1 MPEIKNTFLKS
12 KMNKDLDSRI
22 IPNGEYRDAKNVSI
36 SRSEGSDVG
45 SLENVLGNI
54 QLTDLKNKINAQ
66 EIDKIQKL
74 YNLTLRPNEINIDQL
89 EIIGYHAET
98 SRDLIFLF
106 LTDYRDTSSNRLSNF
121 ASSDKVLRVGTSLP
135 AVYSFKYKGAC
146 CYIVQYNVL
155 TSQSTILVAG
165 SFLNF
170 SKTHPINNVN
180 LLEDLLFFTDNRNQP
195 RKINITRALN
205 NPWENSGANNPY
217 YYNEDH
223 ISVAKYSPVYPFEFI
238 DSNNES
244 TLISN
249 NEEFLP
255 VHIITTISQN
265 QVNAD
270 NTVRFGTE
278 AYQDTGINADYAVG
292 DRVIIKAPFLSSG
305 NVIKEDKEY
314 IISQVFTNRVIIS
327 GTFGIDIDAGSV
339 VHVQRKNPKYNIN
352 YKGDVNLLKEEFS
365 KFSYRFKYDDDEY
378 SLMSPFTQSAFI
390 PKQFGYFIGDDEDK
404 VSKSGNVAFMEN
416 IVDQVKLN
424 LTLPCNA
431 NELQNKLKVKELQIL
446 VKNSDEQSVRVVEDV
461 DISKIASLGST
472 TRYEYNYLSSKPIK
486 TLPEAALIRVHDK
499 TPIKALTQEV
509 IANRVVYGNF
519 QAKHGSPSLLTYDLN
534 SSVKNTA
541 ANISIEH
548 PCHTLKQNRSY
559 QVGIVLVDRYGRASN
574 VILNDIDNSLNN
586 NSTIYIPYKSSRDIP
601 NLNYF
606 GNIITLALREKVPN
620 FNSNLNYPGLYSETN
635 PLGYYSYRIVVK
647 QQEQDYYNVYTPGAI
662 AGDLTWNT
670 IGFTKQNASID
681 PPQQGEAGNTDF
693 LPSFNNVNDISL
705 INLFGDNI
713 NKVPRELKTSS
724 NANDN
729 TFGSETILFNRVNP
743 LSSYNVQSNINKQ
756 GEKVVSIEP
765 FRQLGDWTTTKG
777 KLFPGG
783 NIPSDS
789 NDPVPTPWY
798 PYHVTG
804 SVATDIKF
812 NFYDIFFKSQSN
824 PFIAKIETDFKI
836 GVTPTYN
843 DKSTIESAWQD
854 LGVFETKPTKS
865 VIDIYYETSSSD
877 LISNLN
883 QQVASS
889 GYPAGV
895 QDQNGNNTAFG
906 QNINYFHL
914 ESDNPNIS
922 TVYVTSDFQL
932 VDASGA
938 VINTN
943 SDLQIDSVTSDGG
956 TRDLTGQFDIVSG
969 LSLSDSFRIILKPD
983 AYLLKYFS
991 SQSPTID
998 NYTFI
1003 LKATDIQNSTPNY
1016 VNVPIQITNCQ
1027 MQNIAPSITGTLDA
1041 EYEVRFTVTNKH
1053 TDVRDKNDNPLFIN
1067 GPLNSLGTNLIVKNG
1082 SADDFLSTK
1091 ELVFKLIDDVPGANP
1106 GNATNDFDFIRGI
1119 FVMKPGLY
1127 NNFFDNDGGFPTLPP
1142 NTEVIFSKGQVI
1154 FNYDVRLKVTD
1165 ANGAGLT
1172 VESVPFR
1179 IKAIYSFLRL

>member
-1 MPEIKNTFLKS
+1 S

-22 IPNGEYRDAKNVSI
+22 IPNGEYRDAKNISI

-54 QLTDLKNKINAQ
+54 QITDLKNKINAQ
-66 EIDKIQKL
+66 EINKIQKL

-135 AVYSFKYKGAC
+135 AVYNFKYKGAC

-205 NPWENSGANNPY
+205 NPWENSGTNNPY

-249 NEEFLP
+249 HEEFLP
-255 VHIITTISQN
+255 AHIITTLDQGQPSSGSTITFPENYVVSGN
-265 QVNAD
+265 
-270 NTVRFGTE
+270 
-278 AYQDTGINADYAVG
+278 NADYAAG
-292 DRVIIKAPFLSSG
+292 DKVIIKAPFNSTDGS
-305 NVIKEDKEY
+305 NPTVVINEDKEY
-314 IISQVFTNRVIIS
+314 IISSVAANSVLVS
-327 GTFGIDIDAGSV
+327 GTFGVAVDAGSV

-416 IVDQVKLN
+416 MVDQVKLN
-424 LTLPCNA
+424 LILPCNA
-431 NELQNKLKVKELQIL
+431 NELQDKLKVKELQIL
-446 VKNSDEQSVRVVEDV
+446 VKNSDEQSVRVIEDV

-541 ANISIEH
+541 TNISVEY

-574 VILNDIDNSLNN
+574 VILNDIDDALNK

-647 QQEQDYYNVYTPGAI
+647 QQEQDYYNVYTPGAL
-662 AGDLTWNT
+662 AGEVLWNPSV
-670 IGFTKQNASID
+670 FD
-681 PPQQGEAGNTDF
+681 DNTAANRTLQ
-693 LPSFNNVNDISL
+693 LPRYDNVNEISM
-705 INLFGDNI
+705 ISLFGDNI
-713 NKVPRELKTSS
+713 NKVPRELKTST
-724 NANDN
+724 NAND
-729 TFGSETILFNRVNP
+729 TTYGSETILFNRVNP
-743 LSSYNVQSNINKQ
+743 VYSSASYNTQSSVSKK
-756 GEKVVSIEP
+756 GEKVVSIKP
-765 FRQLGDWTTTKG
+765 FKDLGAWTTTKG
-777 KLFPGG
+777 ELFPAG
-783 NIPSDS
+783 NETISSALPQ
-789 NDPVPTPWY
+789 PWY
-798 PYHVTG
+798 PYYKLNANTFSFH
-804 SVATDIKF
+804 
-812 NFYDIFFKSQSN
+812 DIFFNSISN
-824 PFIAKIETDFKI
+824 PFIAKIETDFRI
-836 GVTPTYN
+836 GATPEYA
-843 DKSTIESAWQD
+843 SGSAAVQELAIERAWQD
-854 LGVFETKPTKS
+854 LGVFETNPTKS

-914 ESDNPNIS
+914 ESDDPNIG

-938 VINTN
+938 VINN
-943 SDLQIDSVTSDGG
+943 DSDLQIDSVTSDGG
-956 TRDLTGQFDIVSG
+956 NIDLTSQFDIVSG
-969 LSLSDSFRIILKPD
+969 LFLSDSFRIILKPD
-983 AYLLKYFS
+983 TYLLKYFS

-1003 LKATDIQNSTPNY
+1003 LKATDIQNSTPTY
-1016 VNVPIQITNCQ
+1016 VNVPIEITDCK
-1027 MQNIAPSITGTLDA
+1027 MQNIAPSITGTLDP
-1041 EYEVRFTVTNKH
+1041 EYEVKQTIIDATSRPE
-1053 TDVRDKNDNPLFIN
+1053 VRDSNGNPLLIN
-1067 GPLNSLGTNLIVKNG
+1067 GELSSPGTNLIVKNG
-1082 SADDFLSTK
+1082 SADDFLNVEELSF
-1091 ELVFKLIDDVPGANP
+1091 ELVDNVDGTNP
-1106 GNATNDFDFIRGI
+1106 GNASNDFEVLQISDRAFII
-1119 FVMKPGLY
+1119 INVDYPNLLS
-1127 NNFFDNDGGFPTLPP
+1127 PLPP
-1142 NTEVIFSKGQVI
+1142 NTEILPLLTASVPFAPKVA
-1154 FNYDVRLKVTD
+1154 FNYDVKLKVTD
-1165 ANGAGLT
+1165 A
-1172 VESVPFR
+1172 
-1179 IKAIYSFLRL
+1179 